1 MPGARLAAARTAKP
15 DRNGPKRPFRSLN
28 SISSMLITLSNFA
41 GAPDKSV
48 PIETIVAPNG
58 AGKTTLVNAYYW
70 ALVGKTLDGFD
81 VRPAGRRDVVTSVTL
96 AGFAGAEIRRTLTAK
111 GTTLYVNGDAV
122 TQTDFVRAFMER
134 GIDVEFAAACAD
146 VNALTSGNVTSDQLR
161 KLLARAGVMDNGEAD
176 ALRKTLSGLRAS
188 RADAERFAVLNVTI
202 PTPTCEPLTRA
213 ESEFADRYARD
224 VMRVREGIVC
234 TCPTCGHGYSA
245 DKVRKIRAEYY
256 EACARM
262 TENKDENTRIMEK
275 LNAYNAEQDAI
286 EEAQNAVARAQRA
299 RGALIDIDEQIAT
312 VEAQLRE
319 ADKNAILADMPG
331 GWSIETDKTFKTSG
345 RTSSTCTL
353 TYNGIPLKS
362 VNRAERVRLVVEL
375 LDAARARKGMQA
387 FPIIVDN
394 AESVQ
399 SIDVPNV
406 VRLSV
411 G

>member
-1 MPGARLAAARTAKP
+1 
-15 DRNGPKRPFRSLN
+15 
-28 SISSMLITLSNFA
+28 MLLTLSNFA
-41 GAPDKSV
+41 GAPNRSA
-48 PIETIVAPNG
+48 PIETAVAPNG

-70 ALVGKTLDGFD
+70 ALTGKTLDGFD

-96 AGFAGAEIRRTLTAK
+96 YGFAGAEIRRTLTAK

-122 TQTDFVRAFMER
+122 TQTGFVRAFMER
-134 GIDVEFAAACAD
+134 ARSVDVEFAAACAD
-146 VNALTSGNVTSDQLR
+146 VNALTTGTVTSDQLR

-188 RADAERFAVLNVTI
+188 RADAERFAGLNVTI

-224 VMRVREGIVC
+224 VVRVREGIVC

-262 TENKDENTRIMEK
+262 TENKDENARIMEK
-275 LNAYNAEQDAI
+275 LNAYKAEQDAI
-286 EEAQNAVARAQRA
+286 EEAQNAVARARRA
-299 RGALIDIDEQIAT
+299 RGALIDLDEKIAT

-319 ADKNAILADMPG
+319 ADKNAILADMPD
-331 GWSIETDKTFKTSG
+331 GWAIETDKTFKTSG

-353 TYNGIPLKS
+353 TYNGVPLKS

-375 LDAARARKGMQA
+375 LDAARTRKGMQA

-399 SIDVPNV
+399 NIDVPNV
-406 VRLSV
+406 VLLSV

>member
-1 MPGARLAAARTAKP
+1 
-15 DRNGPKRPFRSLN
+15 
-28 SISSMLITLSNFA
+28 MLITLSNFA
-41 GAPDKSV
+41 GCGHKSV
-48 PIETIVAPNG
+48 RIETTAAPNG

-70 ALVGKTLDGFD
+70 VLTGKTLDGFD

-96 AGFAGAEIRRTLTAK
+96 ADLAGAEIRRTLTAK

-146 VNALTSGNVTSDQLR
+146 VNTLTAGTVTSDQLR

-176 ALRKTLSGLRAS
+176 ALRKTLSTLRAS
-188 RADAERFAVLNVTI
+188 RADAEHFAVLNVSI
-202 PTPTCEPLTRA
+202 PTPTCEPLTQA
-213 ESEFADRYARD
+213 ESEFAERYERD

-262 TENKDENTRIMEK
+262 TENKEENERIMEK
-275 LNAYNAEQDAI
+275 LNAYKAEQYTI

-299 RGALIDIDEQIAT
+299 RGTLIEIDEKIAT

-319 ADKNAILADMPG
+319 ADKNAILADMPD

-375 LDAARARKGMQA
+375 LDAARTRKGMQA

-399 SIDVPNV
+399 NIDVPNV

>member
-1 MPGARLAAARTAKP
+1 MRL
-15 DRNGPKRPFRSLN
+15 
-28 SISSMLITLSNFA
+28 
-41 GAPDKSV
+41 
-48 PIETIVAPNG
+48 ETIVAPNG
-58 AGKTTLVNAYYW
+58 DGKTTLVNAYYW

-111 GTTLYVNGDAV
+111 GTTLYVNGDAL

-134 GIDVEFAAACAD
+134 GVDVEFAATCAD
-146 VNALTSGNVTSDQLR
+146 VNTLTAGTVTSDQLR

-188 RADAERFAVLNVTI
+188 RADAERFAVLNVAI

-245 DKVRKIRAEYY
+245 VKVRMIRAEYY
-256 EACARM
+256 EARVRM
-262 TENKDENTRIMEK
+262 TENKEENARIMEK
-275 LNAYNAEQDAI
+275 LNAYKAEQDAI
-286 EEAQNAVARAQRA
+286 EEAQSVVARAQRA
-299 RGALIDIDEQIAT
+299 RGALIDIDEKIAT

-319 ADKNAILADMPG
+319 ADKNAILADMPD

-399 SIDVPNV
+399 KIDVPNV

>member
-1 MPGARLAAARTAKP
+1 
-15 DRNGPKRPFRSLN
+15 
-28 SISSMLITLSNFA
+28 MLITLSNFA
-41 GAPDKSV
+41 GCAHRSV
-48 PIETIVAPNG
+48 SIETIVAPNG

-188 RADAERFAVLNVTI
+188 RADAERFAVLNVAI

-262 TENKDENTRIMEK
+262 TENKDENARIMEK
-275 LNAYNAEQDAI
+275 LNAYKAEQDAI
-286 EEAQNAVARAQRA
+286 EEAQNVVARAQRA
-299 RGALIDIDEQIAT
+299 RGALIDIDEKIAT

-319 ADKNAILADMPG
+319 ADKNAILADMPE

-375 LDAARARKGMQA
+375 LDAARAHKGMQA

-399 SIDVPNV
+399 KIDVPNV

>member
-1 MPGARLAAARTAKP
+1 
-15 DRNGPKRPFRSLN
+15 
-28 SISSMLITLSNFA
+28 MLLTLSNFA

-48 PIETIVAPNG
+48 SLETTVAPNG

-96 AGFAGAEIRRTLTAK
+96 DGFAGVEIRRTLTAK

-122 TQTDFVRAFMER
+122 TQTDFVRAFMDR
-134 GIDVEFAAACAD
+134 GVDVEFAAACAD
-146 VNALTSGNVTSDQLR
+146 VNTLTAGTVTSDQLR

-176 ALRKTLSGLRAS
+176 ALRKTLSALRAS

-234 TCPTCGHGYSA
+234 TCPTCGHGYSS
-245 DKVRKIRAEYY
+245 DKVREIRAEYY

-262 TENKDENTRIMEK
+262 TENKEENERIMEK
-275 LNAYNAEQDAI
+275 LNAYKAERNAI

-299 RGALIDIDEQIAT
+299 RGTLIEIDEKIAT
-312 VEAQLRE
+312 IEAQLRE
-319 ADKNAILADMPG
+319 ADKNAILADMPD

-375 LDAARARKGMQA
+375 LDAARTRKGMQA

-399 SIDVPNV
+399 NIDVPNV

>member
-1 MPGARLAAARTAKP
+1 MPVETAA
-15 DRNGPKRPFRSLN
+15 
-28 SISSMLITLSNFA
+28 
-41 GAPDKSV
+41 
-48 PIETIVAPNG
+48 APNG

-70 ALVGKTLDGFD
+70 ALTGKTLDGFD

-96 AGFAGAEIRRTLTAK
+96 ADFAGVEIRRTLTAK

-122 TQTDFVRAFMER
+122 TQTDFVRAFMEK
-134 GIDVEFAAACAD
+134 GVDVEFAAACAD
-146 VNALTSGNVTSDQLR
+146 VNTLTSGNVTSEQLR

-176 ALRKTLSGLRAS
+176 ALRKTLSALRAS

-262 TENKDENTRIMEK
+262 TENKEENERIMEK
-275 LNAYNAEQDAI
+275 LYDYRAEQDAI

-299 RGALIDIDEQIAT
+299 RGTLIEIDEKIAAIE
-312 VEAQLRE
+312 VQLRE
-319 ADKNAILADMPG
+319 ADKNAILADMPE

-353 TYNGIPLKS
+353 TYNGVPLKS
-362 VNRAERVRLVVEL
+362 VNRAERVRLVVKL
-375 LDAARARKGMQA
+375 LDAARTSKGMQA

-399 SIDVPNV
+399 NIDVPNV

>member
-1 MPGARLAAARTAKP
+1 
-15 DRNGPKRPFRSLN
+15 
-28 SISSMLITLSNFA
+28 MLLTLSNFA
-41 GAPDKSV
+41 GAPTKSV
-48 PIETIVAPNG
+48 PIETAAAPNG

-96 AGFAGAEIRRTLTAK
+96 SDFAGVEIRRTITAK

-134 GIDVEFAAACAD
+134 GVDVEFAAACAD
-146 VNALTSGNVTSDQLR
+146 VNTLTTGNVTSEQLR
-161 KLLARAGVMDNGEAD
+161 KLLARAGVMDNGTPD
-176 ALRKTLSGLRAS
+176 ALRKTLAALRAS

-262 TENKDENTRIMEK
+262 TENKEENVRIMEK
-275 LNAYNAEQDAI
+275 LNAYKAEQDAI
-286 EEAQNAVARAQRA
+286 EKAQNAVARAQRA
-299 RGALIDIDEQIAT
+299 RGALIDIDEKIAT
-312 VEAQLRE
+312 VEAQVRE
-319 ADKNAILADMPG
+319 ADKNAILADMPD

-345 RTSSTCTL
+345 RTSSTCAL

-362 VNRAERVRLVVEL
+362 VNRAERVLLAVKL
-375 LDAARARKGMQA
+375 LDAARTRKGMQA

-399 SIDVPNV
+399 NIDVPNV
-406 VRLSV
+406 VLLSV

>member
-1 MPGARLAAARTAKP
+1 
-15 DRNGPKRPFRSLN
+15 
-28 SISSMLITLSNFA
+28 MLITLLNFA
-41 GAPDKSV
+41 GAPAKSV
-48 PIETIVAPNG
+48 PIVSAVAPNG

-81 VRPAGRRDVVTSVTL
+81 VRPAGRRDDVTSVTL

-111 GTTLYVNGDAV
+111 GSTLYVDGDAV
-122 TQTDFVRAFMER
+122 TQTDFVRSFMER

-202 PTPTCEPLTRA
+202 PTPTCEPLTHA
-213 ESEFADRYARD
+213 ESEFAVRYARD

-275 LNAYNAEQDAI
+275 LNAYNEEQDAI

-299 RGALIDIDEQIAT
+299 RGALIDIDEKIAT

-319 ADKNAILADMPG
+319 ADKNAILADMPD

-375 LDAARARKGMQA
+375 LDAARAHKGMQE

-399 SIDVPNV
+399 KIDVPNV

>member
-1 MPGARLAAARTAKP
+1 
-15 DRNGPKRPFRSLN
+15 
-28 SISSMLITLSNFA
+28 MLLTMVNFA
-41 GAPDKSV
+41 GFTQKSG
-48 PIETIVAPNG
+48 PIETTDAPNG

-70 ALVGKTLDGFD
+70 ALTGKTLDGFD

-96 AGFAGAEIRRTLTAK
+96 ADFAGAVIRRTLTAK
-111 GTTLYVNGDAV
+111 GTTLYVNGDVV

-134 GIDVEFAAACAD
+134 GVDVEFAAACAD
-146 VNALTSGNVTSDQLR
+146 VNALTSGNALTSEQLR

-176 ALRKTLSGLRAS
+176 VLRKMLSGLRAS

-262 TENKDENTRIMEK
+262 TENKDENARIMEK
-275 LNAYNAEQDAI
+275 LNAYKAEQGVI
-286 EEAQNAVARAQRA
+286 EEAKNAVARARRA

-312 VEAQLRE
+312 VEAQLRD
-319 ADKNAILADMPG
+319 ADKNAILADMPD

-345 RTSSTCTL
+345 RMSSTCTL

-362 VNRAERVRLVVEL
+362 VNRAERVRLAVKL
-375 LDAARARKGMQA
+375 LDAARTRKGMQE

-399 SIDVPNV
+399 NIDVPNV
-406 VRLSV
+406 VRLRV

>member
-1 MPGARLAAARTAKP
+1 
-15 DRNGPKRPFRSLN
+15 
-28 SISSMLITLSNFA
+28 MLITLSNFA
-41 GAPDKSV
+41 GCAHRSV
-48 PIETIVAPNG
+48 PIETAVAPNG

-96 AGFAGAEIRRTLTAK
+96 AGFAGVEIRRTLTAK

-122 TQTDFVRAFMER
+122 TQTDFVRSFMER
-134 GIDVEFAAACAD
+134 GVDVEFAATCAD
-146 VNALTSGNVTSDQLR
+146 VNTLTAGTVTSDQLR

-176 ALRKTLSGLRAS
+176 ALRKTLSALRAS
-188 RADAERFAVLNVTI
+188 RADAERFAVLNVAI

-262 TENKDENTRIMEK
+262 TENKEENARIMEK
-275 LNAYNAEQDAI
+275 LNAYKAEQDAI
-286 EEAQNAVARAQRA
+286 EEAQNVVARAQRA
-299 RGALIDIDEQIAT
+299 RGALIDIDEKIAT

-319 ADKNAILADMPG
+319 ADKNAILADMPE

-375 LDAARARKGMQA
+375 LDAARAHKGMQA

-399 SIDVPNV
+399 NIDVPNV

>member
-1 MPGARLAAARTAKP
+1 MRYARRAARGRSDGKT
-15 DRNGPKRPFRSLN
+15 RSKRPFRSFN
-28 SISSMLITLSNFA
+28 SISIMLITLSNFA
-41 GAPDKSV
+41 GCAHRSV
-48 PIETIVAPNG
+48 SIETIVAPNG

-188 RADAERFAVLNVTI
+188 RADAERFAVLNVAI

-224 VMRVREGIVC
+224 VMRVLEGIVC

-262 TENKDENTRIMEK
+262 TENKDENARIMEK
-275 LNAYNAEQDAI
+275 LNAYKAEQDAI
-286 EEAQNAVARAQRA
+286 EEAQNVVARAQRA
-299 RGALIDIDEQIAT
+299 RGALIDIDEKIAT

-319 ADKNAILADMPG
+319 ADKNAILADMPE

-375 LDAARARKGMQA
+375 LDAARAHKGMQA

-399 SIDVPNV
+399 KIDVPNV

>member
-1 MPGARLAAARTAKP
+1 
-15 DRNGPKRPFRSLN
+15 
-28 SISSMLITLSNFA
+28 MLLTLSNFA

-48 PIETIVAPNG
+48 SIETIVAPNG

-96 AGFAGAEIRRTLTAK
+96 SNFAGVEIRRTLTSK
-111 GTTLYVNGDAV
+111 GTTLYVNGDAL

-134 GIDVEFAAACAD
+134 GVDVEFAAACAD
-146 VNALTSGNVTSDQLR
+146 VNTLTAGTVTSDQLR
-161 KLLARAGVMDNGEAD
+161 KLLARAGVMDNGETD

-188 RADAERFAVLNVTI
+188 RADAERFAVLNVAI

-213 ESEFADRYARD
+213 ESEFADRHARD

-234 TCPTCGHGYSA
+234 TCPTCGHGYPA

-262 TENKDENTRIMEK
+262 TENKDENARIMEK
-275 LNAYNAEQDAI
+275 LNAYKAEQDAI

-299 RGALIDIDEQIAT
+299 RGALIDLDEKIAT

-319 ADKNAILADMPG
+319 ADKNAILADMPE

-375 LDAARARKGMQA
+375 LDAARTHKGMQA

-399 SIDVPNV
+399 NIDVPNV

>member
-1 MPGARLAAARTAKP
+1 
-15 DRNGPKRPFRSLN
+15 
-28 SISSMLITLSNFA
+28 MLLTLSNFA

-48 PIETIVAPNG
+48 SVETTVAPNG

-96 AGFAGAEIRRTLTAK
+96 SGFACAEIRRTLTAK

-134 GIDVEFAAACAD
+134 GVDVEFAAACAD
-146 VNALTSGNVTSDQLR
+146 VNTLTTGTVTSDQLR

-176 ALRKTLSGLRAS
+176 ALRKTLSALRAS

-262 TENKDENTRIMEK
+262 TENKEENERIMEK
-275 LNAYNAEQDAI
+275 LNAYKVEQDAI

-299 RGALIDIDEQIAT
+299 RGTLIEIDEKIAT
-312 VEAQLRE
+312 IEAQLRE
-319 ADKNAILADMPG
+319 ADKNAILSDMPDS
-331 GWSIETDKTFKTSG
+331 WSIETDKTFKTSG

-375 LDAARARKGMQA
+375 LDAARTRKGMQA

-399 SIDVPNV
+399 NIDVPNV

>member
-1 MPGARLAAARTAKP
+1 
-15 DRNGPKRPFRSLN
+15 
-28 SISSMLITLSNFA
+28 MLITLSNFA

-48 PIETIVAPNG
+48 PIETTVAPNG

-81 VRPAGRRDVVTSVTL
+81 VRPAGRRDAVTSVTL
-96 AGFAGAEIRRTLTAK
+96 SGFAGAEIRRTLTSK
-111 GTTLYVNGDAV
+111 GTTLYVNGDVV

-134 GIDVEFAAACAD
+134 GVDVEFAAACAD
-146 VNALTSGNVTSDQLR
+146 VNALTSGNVTSEQLR
-161 KLLARAGVMDNGEAD
+161 KLLARAGVMDNGETD

-188 RADAERFAVLNVTI
+188 RADAERFAVLNVAI
-202 PTPTCEPLTRA
+202 PTPTREPLTQA
-213 ESEFADRYARD
+213 ESEFAERYARD

-234 TCPTCGHGYSA
+234 RCPTCGHGYSA

-262 TENKDENTRIMEK
+262 TENKGENERITEK
-275 LNAYNAEQDAI
+275 LNAYKAEQDAI

-299 RGALIDIDEQIAT
+299 RGVLIDLDEKIAT
-312 VEAQLRE
+312 IETQLRE
-319 ADKNAILADMPG
+319 ADKNAILADMPE

-353 TYNGIPLKS
+353 TYNGVPLKS

-399 SIDVPNV
+399 NIYVPNV

>member
-1 MPGARLAAARTAKP
+1 
-15 DRNGPKRPFRSLN
+15 
-28 SISSMLITLSNFA
+28 MLLTLSNFA

-48 PIETIVAPNG
+48 SVETTVAPNG

-81 VRPAGRRDVVTSVTL
+81 VRPAGRRGVVTSVTL
-96 AGFAGAEIRRTLTAK
+96 SGFACAEIRRTLTAK
-111 GTTLYVNGDAV
+111 GTTLYVNGDVV
-122 TQTDFVRAFMER
+122 TQTDFVRSFMER
-134 GIDVEFAAACAD
+134 GVDVEFAAACAD
-146 VNALTSGNVTSDQLR
+146 VNTLTAGTVTSDQLR
-161 KLLARAGVMDNGEAD
+161 KLLARAGVMNNGEAD
-176 ALRKTLSGLRAS
+176 ALRKTLAALRAS

-256 EACARM
+256 EVCARM
-262 TENKDENTRIMEK
+262 TENKEENERIMEK
-275 LNAYNAEQDAI
+275 LNAYKVEQDAI

-299 RGALIDIDEQIAT
+299 RGTLIEIDEKIAT
-312 VEAQLRE
+312 IEAQLRE
-319 ADKNAILADMPG
+319 ADKNAILADMPD

-375 LDAARARKGMQA
+375 LDAARTRKGMQA

-399 SIDVPNV
+399 NIDVPNV